1 MRKQINLGWG
11 YFTAYLASTS
21 QDCQGQEK
29 RTDQGNCHDQMVQR
43 DRTTKC
49 TAGVHQVSSRLD
61 SGIQS
66 LLDIDRYAVYSYL
79 SDIYMWEIRRPIVN
93 AVIYWQLGNLSK
105 RNIGIF

>member
-1 MRKQINLGWG
+1 VLFPWKISFCLNLVMRKQINLGWG

-49 TAGVHQVSSRLD
+49 KVSTLNGIMEQKEEINVKTGKIQTKFGV
-61 SGIQS
+61 
-66 LLDIDRYAVYSYL
+66 LL
-79 SDIYMWEIRRPIVN
+79 IVN
-93 AVIYWQLGNLSK
+93 VPVLVPEV
-105 RNIGIF
+105 

>member
-29 RTDQGNCHDQMVQR
+29 RTDQGNCHNQMVQR

-49 TAGVHQVSSRLD
+49 KVSTLNGIMEQKEEINVKTGKIQTKFGV
-61 SGIQS
+61 
-66 LLDIDRYAVYSYL
+66 LL
-79 SDIYMWEIRRPIVN
+79 IVN
-93 AVIYWQLGNLSK
+93 VPVLVPEA
-105 RNIGIF
+105 